1 MANLKMPQINN
12 VIISGNLTRDVI
24 FRHTSNGTPVA
35 NFTIASN
42 RRYRD
47 INNRWQEEVCYI
59 GIVAWNR
66 LAESC
71 AEILRKSSAV
81 LIDGELQSH
90 IYKYNDSMKRTIIE
104 IKAHRIQ
111 FLNKRFVQDIETEEA
126 TSRDEDPGMLEDDSF
141 DKFLTSEESQLLKE
155 QPEERF

>member
-1 MANLKMPQINN
+1 MATLKMPQINS
-12 VIISGNLTRDVI
+12 VIISGNLTKDVL
-24 FRHTSNGTPVA
+24 FRHTADGTPVS

-47 INNRWQEEVCYI
+47 NNNKWQEDVCYI
-59 GIVAWNR
+59 GVVAWNK

-71 AEILRKSSAV
+71 QEYLRKSSAV
-81 LIDGELQSH
+81 LIEGELQSYL
-90 IYKYNDSMKRTIIE
+90 YKYNDSMKRTIIE

-111 FLNKRFVQDIETEEA
+111 FLNKRNNQVIESEEGLYH
-126 TSRDEDPGMLEDDSF
+126 DEDPGILEDISF

-155 QPEERF
+155 QQVERF